1 MKDIRNAVRVL
12 NYDKD
17 TLENFDMVL
26 ELADEIAQWLEP
38 YAREINEAG
47 LSLENGKVKMHE
59 KGLEALKKIKE
70 AELLALTVPEEYDGA
85 ELPFPM
91 SIAVFE
97 RLARADAGIALPIGL
112 SQFAIDGLITFGTP
126 EAKEKYLTEFAQ
138 GKRSGCMLL
147 SEPQSGSDLG
157 SVKTK
162 IIEENDHFIVNGQ
175 KIWISN
181 AGLGNTFLLLGSMEP
196 EKRSRGLSALIIDA
210 NTPGVTIDRLEEK
223 LGLHSSPTGVV
234 SLQDAKVPKENLL
247 GERNKGFAH
256 VLRLLTSSRLGI
268 AGQAIGIAE
277 AAYRKTLEYVK
288 QRKQFGIVLADM
300 PVIQSK
306 LAEMKMG
313 ILCGRSAYLY
323 AATLQD
329 KKLPFS
335 TEGAAAKAFCSETAN
350 RICYDAIQLHGGNGY
365 ITEFD
370 VERYYRDVR
379 VTTIYEGT
387 TQVQKLIISRN
398 EINGVNY

>member
-12 NYDKD
+12 NYEKETQEIFD
-17 TLENFDMVL
+17 TVL
-26 ELADEIAQWLEP
+26 ELADGIAEWLEP
-38 YAREINEAG
+38 YAREINEKG
-47 LSLENGKVKMHE
+47 VWLENGKVHMHE
-59 KGLEALKKIKE
+59 KAVEASKKIRE

-91 SIAVFE
+91 AIAVFE
-97 RLARADAGIALPIGL
+97 RLARADAGLALPMGL
-112 SQFAIDGLITFGTP
+112 SQFVIDGIVTFGTP
-126 EAKEKYLTEFAQ
+126 EAKKKLLSEFSE

-162 IIEENDHFIVNGQ
+162 ITKEGDDYIINGQ

-181 AGLGNTFLLLGSMEP
+181 AGEGDTFLLLGSADP
-196 EKRSRGLSALIIDA
+196 EKRSRGLTALIVDGES
-210 NTPGVTIDRLEEK
+210 PGITVDRLEEK

-234 SLQDAKVPKENLL
+234 SFQDVRVPKENLL
-247 GERNKGFAH
+247 GEEYKGFGN
-256 VLRLLTSSRLGI
+256 VLRLLTASRLGI

-288 QRKQFGIVLADM
+288 QRKQFGTLLADM
-300 PVIQSK
+300 PVIQNK
-306 LAEMKMG
+306 LAEMKMD

-323 AATLQD
+323 AATLCD
-329 KKLPFS
+329 KGLPFS
-335 TEGAAAKAFCSETAN
+335 TEGAAAKAFCTERAN
-350 RICYDAIQLHGGNGY
+350 RLCYDAIQLHGGNGY
-365 ITEFD
+365 IAEFD

-398 EINGVNY
+398 EIKGVNY